1 MTLLFKYSITFI
13 SVCTRQLP
21 VWPLATHFVA
31 SDLLKIMRHACAI
44 GISTLIPVFLRLPAI
59 WNAALAQQGPS
70 LQLTIRGKGVLSVQ
84 LSLHKYRC
92 SGTDATTF
100 GVIMKY
106 RSSLDRNL
114 IIVRLIRFDEGDE
127 FESSNVSFGIQ

>member
-1 MTLLFKYSITFI
+1 MTLLFKYPITFI

-31 SDLLKIMRHACAI
+31 SDLLKIVRHACAI
-44 GISTLIPVFLRLPAI
+44 GISTLIPVFSRLPAI

-70 LQLTIRGKGVLSVQ
+70 LQLTVRGKAVLSIQ
-84 LSLHKYRC
+84 LSLHKCRC
-92 SGTDATTF
+92 SETVVTTF
-100 GVIMKY
+100 GVVMKY
-106 RSSLDRNL
+106 CSSLERNL

-127 FESSNVSFGIQ
+127 FESSNVSFDIL